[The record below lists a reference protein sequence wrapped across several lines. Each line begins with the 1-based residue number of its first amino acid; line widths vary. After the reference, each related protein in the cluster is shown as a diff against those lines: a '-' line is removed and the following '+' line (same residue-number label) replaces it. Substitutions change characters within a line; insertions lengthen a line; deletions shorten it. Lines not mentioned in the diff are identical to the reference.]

1 MRKFARG
8 ARLPARAGAGK
19 VLVLTAHDASDGDDR
34 DERVAHL
41 RGALRLTGEGV
52 DSAAR
57 LVQAV
62 HRAIVDGPLDRVT
75 RMPVVAAVRVAH
87 DGVRDGVYAS
97 VRGINRLVFGALD
110 RALELGGRAVP
121 APRIPGPLVGALHG
135 VVGDHL
141 ADHDSPMRTSM
152 QLRHGGRALAV
163 TRAALAVALPQ
174 PQPCAVV
181 FVHGLAADESCWQR
195 GSLRAWG
202 REGLDYGQL
211 LAQRREVTPLYV
223 RYNSG
228 LPIADNG
235 RALATL
241 LAQIVAE
248 YPGEL
253 RSLALVGHSMGGL
266 VLRSAWRFGR
276 ADEHAW
282 TGRVR
287 DLICLGTPHRG
298 AVLEKVGAATAA
310 ALSLFDVTAPIAR
323 AIDGRSAG
331 IKDLRHGIGDDNEP
345 TPAGPRVHHLA
356 GTLGR
361 PGTPLAWALGDG
373 LVRVASAVPRRRSG
387 GRTATIA
394 GLNHITMLNH
404 PAVLAWIEAA
414 LAEGSQP
421 GSG

>member
-1 MRKFARG
+1 M
-8 ARLPARAGAGK
+8 PANIGAGN
-19 VLVLTAHDASDGDDR
+19 VLDLPGHDAHDASASDDR
-34 DERVAHL
+34 EERVAHL

-57 LVQAV
+57 LVQDM
-62 HRAIVDGPLDRVT
+62 HRAIADRPLDLLGRT
-75 RMPVVAAVRVAH
+75 PAAEVVRATH
-87 DGVRDGVYAS
+87 DGVRDGVYAWI
-97 VRGINRLVFGALD
+97 RGVNRLVFGALD
-110 RALELGGRAVP
+110 RALELGGRAVS
-121 APRIPGPLVGALHG
+121 APRLPAPLVGALHG

-141 ADHDSPMRTSM
+141 AEHDSPMRTAM
-152 QLRHGGRALAV
+152 QLRHQGRALAI
-163 TRAALAVALPQ
+163 TRAALTAALPQ
-174 PQPCAVV
+174 PRPRVLV

-211 LAQRREVTPLYV
+211 LAERGEVTPLYV

-241 LAQIVAE
+241 LARIVAE

-253 RSLALVGHSMGGL
+253 RSLVLIGHSMGGL
-266 VLRSAWRFGR
+266 VARSAWRFAREDGL
-276 ADEHAW
+276 AW
-282 TGRVR
+282 TDHVQ
-287 DLICLGTPHRG
+287 DLICLGAPHGG
-298 AVLEKVGAATAA
+298 AVLEKVGAATAV

-331 IKDLRHGIGDDNEP
+331 IKDLRHGIGEDAP
-345 TPAGPRVHHLA
+345 RPAGPRVHHLA

-361 PGTPLAWALGDG
+361 AGTPLAWMLGDG
-373 LVRVASAVPRRRSG
+373 LVRVASAIPRRTE

-404 PAVLAWIEAA
+404 PAVLAWIEGA
-414 LAEGSQP
+414 LASRPEID
-421 GSG
+421 